1 MSMVFEEINKQR
13 YNWLDGYTK
22 MIKKNHPGV
31 TFGYETEDHT
41 WRIFSKSGTLLIKVG
56 FELDNQYIVYE
67 YLSEVGGKLSFRS
80 ERTKS
85 LADLRS
91 LLPKLEDINAFD
103 K

>member
-1 MSMVFEEINKQR
+1 MPNVFARINRER
-13 YNWLDGYTK
+13 YNWLLGYTK
-22 MIKKNHPGV
+22 GINEKHPGV
-31 TFGYETEDHT
+31 TYGYETEDNT

-56 FELDNQYIVYE
+56 FDLKNEDIVYE
-67 YLSEVGGKLSFRS
+67 YLAKAGGILKS

-85 LADLRS
+85 LIDLKS